1 VFGQAHGPELRR
13 NKMAQALREKLVG
26 YIQDAHAMEERV
38 LQMLTSLI
46 ANTRDPQTRAD
57 LEQHKRETKSRVE
70 RLRERQEEI
79 GESTTELQD
88 VQRQARLYT
97 LIDEVYRDRDAA
109 NKDEIVRK
117 LEELGLADSVRD
129 LLPLPDGPIPRPALA
144 IAVDRVIAGVTGPA
158 VWEGQSNPADVANPR
173 EPEGGVTYGTSEVGT
188 AGVVEETGTKEL
200 PVKLRGYPSV
210 EDTGPVP
217 RVEAPVPLVE
227 LNDADLDLL
236 RGKHFALIATLLPD
250 GSPHTDVVWVDIE
263 NGVVEVNTSAES
275 ALLENIRR
283 DPRVAISIYDQDDP
297 RPMISISLQGRVIET
312 TDQGADEHLDRLAR
326 KYTGQDRYA
335 EAGSAAGETRW
346 IVRIRPERIS
356 RYGY

>member
-1 VFGQAHGPELRR
+1 
-13 NKMAQALREKLVG
+13 MAQALREKLVD

-38 LQMLTSLI
+38 LQMLNSLI

-57 LEQHKRETKSRVE
+57 LEQHKRETESRVE

-88 VQRQARLYT
+88 VQRQARLYA
-97 LIDEVYRDRDAA
+97 LIDEVYRDRDTA
-109 NKDEIVRK
+109 NKDEIIRK
-117 LEELGLADSVRD
+117 LEELGLAATARD
-129 LLPLPDGPIPRPALA
+129 FQPLPDGPIPRPALA
-144 IAVDRVIAGVTGPA
+144 IAVDRVIAGVTGPE
-158 VWEGQSNPADVANPR
+158 VWEGQSNPADVANPA

-227 LNDADLDLL
+227 LSDADLDLL
-236 RGKHFALIATLLPD
+236 RGKHFALLATLLPD
-250 GSPHTDVVWVDIE
+250 GSPYTDVVWVDIE
-263 NGVVEVNTSAES
+263 NGVVEVNTSAAS

-297 RPMISISLQGRVIET
+297 RRIISISLQGRVIET
-312 TDQGADEHLDRLAR
+312 TDQGAGEHLDRLAQ
-326 KYTGQDRYA
+326 KYTGQDRNE
-335 EAGSAAGETRW
+335 EAGSALGDTRW
-346 IVRIRPERIS
+346 VVRIRPERIS